1 MKTKECLLGLG
12 ALVAC
17 SRINGTPMA
26 AILTLVAA
34 FASCKQDN
42 GAVAS
47 CKESCDRTERQ
58 LAAVHRDVESAD
70 RSATLIESLKSA
82 DDAEALRSG
91 ESALRLCD
99 EIGATIAH
107 ASGIAWAIADEARE
121 TGRKRGIAQPLLDE
135 NAFGDVEKIAATC
148 HGDPVHKAPQLSP
161 AQLKADLVVRVHA
174 LKRRPASHGTCAASC
189 DPAK

>member
-1 MKTKECLLGLG
+1 MPNASIIGPMKTM
-12 ALVAC
+12 V
-17 SRINGTPMA
+17 

-34 FASCKQDN
+34 LGSCKQDN
-42 GAVAS
+42 GAAAG
-47 CKESCDRTERQ
+47 CKESCDRAERQ
-58 LAAVHRDVESAD
+58 LAAVRRDIESAD
-70 RSATLIESLKSA
+70 RMASAIESLKSP

-121 TGRKRGIAQPLLDE
+121 TGRKHGSAQPLFDE
-135 NAFGDVEKIAATC
+135 TTFSDVEKVTATC

-174 LKRRPASHGTCAASC
+174 LKAKPASNSTCAASC
-189 DPAK
+189 DTAK